1 MATRLQAII
10 DFAYKS
16 GGVEQA
22 QAALGKLSN
31 AGKTVGQSIS
41 SGTAQATGAL
51 NGLLSTGKALGQAW
65 TDLATPVNQS
75 LEIFQKVGQTAQQA
89 YQFISE
95 GTQLARTQDQ
105 FDALAGSIGTTSDML
120 MGQLRAAT
128 RGTVADFDLMTGAS
142 SLVSLGL
149 TNTAEDTVRLTKLIG
164 QLGWDMNQVTLTLAN
179 QSTMRLD
186 ALGLSVSDVEG
197 RVDALKAAG
206 MAADE
211 AFKFAIIEAGE
222 EKLNLLGDA
231 ADTAAGKLKI
241 LETNAKNFG
250 DSFKRTFGENF
261 VNNLNAA
268 ADGIF
273 ETEESASSL
282 GETLANV
289 ATNVSFLGFIR
300 LVKEGVADLGEES
313 RNAEGRISGM
323 GGVVQQLPPLLDNA
337 AAGVKRFGD
346 ETKISRQSIID
357 ATAATDGWMASMNT
371 VTTLTAQ
378 AARERAAEAT
388 ANYQASDAYGELQ
401 DKVFQTN
408 QTYDMWAYGLRAT
421 NLELQNQANTIP
433 TVTGAVYAS
442 SEAVAEYNR
451 QLGEYYIT
459 AQETDDANLLLNS
472 GIRQTSGGLREV
484 SNLTEQQTEDLA
496 RMQGAYDKAA
506 QTIRD
511 YELGVKGANLSD
523 EERAEK
529 IEELRGQ
536 MSLLEGNME
545 QLNAAGVSYIEVAG
559 GMVGFGPA
567 VVDAFTQSASAM
579 GANATQLAAIQMAF
593 SDLQP
598 AQAEAILKEAALRAE
613 IERLTQEILNNNM
626 TVYEARDAYIAFQ
639 NGLNDMTISV
649 NEGTGSVILLDDSM
663 ISASNSTQTLL
674 DKFGAFPDEVG
685 TTVNVD
691 TTEAE
696 NRISSLEARLA
707 GLGSGGAPATA
718 SGGYQAGPD
727 LPGQGHA
734 TGADFIVPPGYPN
747 DSYPMRVQSGEH
759 VTVTPAGQT
768 RGGDTYNLYVTAMD
782 GGANVRREINYLKAL
797 AGA

>member
-1 MATRLQAII
+1 MTTRLQAII
-10 DFAYKS
+10 DFIYK
-16 GGVEQA
+16 GGGAEQA

-31 AGKTVGQSIS
+31 AGKAVGQSIS

-51 NGLLSTGKALGQAW
+51 NGLLSTGKALGQVW

-95 GTQLARTQDQ
+95 GTQLALTEER
-105 FDALAGSIGTTSDML
+105 FDRLAASIGTTADAL
-120 MGQLRAAT
+120 MGDLRAAT
-128 RGTVADFDLMTGAS
+128 RGTVSDMQLLEGAS
-142 SLVSLGL
+142 SLINLGL
-149 TNTAEDTVRLTKLIG
+149 AKNSDEAVRLGTLIG
-164 QLGWDMNQVTLTLAN
+164 KLGWDMNQVTLTIAN

-186 ALGLSVSDVEG
+186 ALGLSVEAVKG
-197 RVDALKAAG
+197 RVDDFKASG

-211 AFKFAIIEAGE
+211 AFKWALIEAGE
-222 EKLNLLGDA
+222 EKLALLGDSA
-231 ADTAAGKLKI
+231 ETAAGKLKI

-300 LVKEGVADLGEES
+300 KAKEEIAELREEQE
-313 RNAEGRISGM
+313 RTYRVTGM
-323 GGVVQQLPPLLDNA
+323 GGVMERTPVLLDKA
-337 AAGVKRFGD
+337 AESAKGFTR
-346 ETKISRQSIID
+346 EIAASRD
-357 ATAATDGWMASMNT
+357 AVIAATSAVDGWAASMNT
-371 VTTLTAQ
+371 VTTMTPQ
-378 AARERAAEAT
+378 AIQQLHQ
-388 ANYQASDAYGELQ
+388 QASAIYQGTSPAYAELQ
-401 DKVFQTN
+401 DKITQTN
-408 QTYDMWAYGLRAT
+408 MQYDVNVQIVRAA
-421 NLELQNQANTIP
+421 NLALEQNASTVT
-433 TVTGAVYAS
+433 TVTGAIYAS

-536 MSLLEGNME
+536 MSLLEGNMSA
-545 QLNAAGVSYIEVAG
+545 LNTAGSTWVEVQG
-559 GMVGFGPA
+559 QMVGFGAA
-567 VVDAFTQSASAM
+567 VSEAFLES
-579 GANATQLAAIQMAF
+579 GAAIGMNATELAGLQLAF
-593 SDLQP
+593 SDMT
-598 AQAEAILKEAALRAE
+598 ASGAEALIKEALLREE
-613 IERLTQEILNNNM
+613 ITRLTEEVKNKNM
-626 TVYEARDAYIAFQ
+626 TIYEARDAYIAFQ
-639 NGLNDMTISV
+639 EGLNSSTIAV
-649 NEGTGSVILLDDSM
+649 NEATGSVILMNDNM
-663 ISASNSTQTLL
+663 VSASNSTQTLL

-707 GLGSGGAPATA
+707 GLGSGGQPGFA
-718 SGGYQAGPD
+718 SGGIQNPETSGP
-727 LPGQGHA
+727 GFA